1 MLVSLAALLAAL
13 ALAAPLAL
21 GAGTARPVS
30 IAVTAGKPAEYLF
43 TVSTQIVLPGAV
55 AFHVVNRGKVSHD
68 FAIAGQKTPALAPG
82 HSATLTVVFTKPG
95 NYTFSSS
102 LRGQAAKGMKGIVTV
117 TKSAAVVAGTASQPN
132 LQTAPAAAVSG
143 PCANPTST
151 TVTVKMYEF
160 GFEVSPL
167 TVPCGTV
174 TFDVSNIGQIAH
186 NFDMEIPGANGNP
199 VPFGGKILLPG
210 ESTTVT
216 LTYNRTGTFRYQCDL
231 HFQDYSMGG
240 SLQIV

>member
-1 MLVSLAALLAAL
+1 MSSALGLLAV
-13 ALAAPLAL
+13 AAPLAL
-21 GAGTARPVS
+21 GAGSASAVS
-30 IAVTAGKPAEYLF
+30 IGVTAGKPTEYLF
-43 TVSTQIVLPGAV
+43 TVSKQIVLVGTI

-68 FAIAGQKTPALAPG
+68 FAIAGHTTPVLAPG
-82 HSATLTVVFTKPG
+82 HSATLTVVFSKPG

-102 LRGQAAKGMKGIVTV
+102 LSGQASKGMKGIVTV
-117 TKSAAVVAGTASQPN
+117 TKSAAVVAGTTSQPN
-132 LQTAPAAAVSG
+132 LQTSAASAVSG
-143 PCANPTST
+143 PCTNPTST

-160 GFEVSPL
+160 GFEVSPM

-174 TFDVSNIGQIAH
+174 TFNVSNIGQISH

-199 VPFGGKILLPG
+199 VPFGGKILNPG
-210 ESTTVT
+210 ETATVT

-240 SLQIV
+240 SLQVT